1 MAGKRVTSYLVR
13 AGERREDRSL
23 RIAVLGE
30 HVKRFN
36 ACDSGNEVQYKEM
49 YLAIGI
55 KKQYYNTDRRC

>member
-36 ACDSGNEVQYKEM
+36 ACDSGNEVQYK
-49 YLAIGI
+49 
-55 KKQYYNTDRRC
+55 